1 MDLDEFER
9 VALADWPAV
18 VDACRRFA
26 GEGRVDV
33 DADRV
38 TLSVGASSVV
48 VTRDGRVETGM
59 PLHAFAVDDAAALW
73 FDHDGGRLAVD
84 DDGVTYEFRRP

>member
-1 MDLDEFER
+1 MEAFER
-9 VALADWPAV
+9 VALADWDAV
-18 VDACRRFA
+18 VEACRRFA
-26 GEGRVDV
+26 GAGRADV
-33 DADRV
+33 DEDRV
-38 TLSVGASSVV
+38 TLSMGASSLV

-59 PLHAFAVDDAAALW
+59 PLHAFAADDVGALW